1 MDFESEFIDK
11 LAENTEITACD
22 HTEFDG
28 RVINASK
35 HIYNKVLFK
44 LLAAL
49 NENTCDHIE
58 IDLGQIATDYLKTE
72 QGLSCMSAYEKF
84 WKIYRLILLKALS
97 SCAIIKEVEP
107 CLQNDWEKTEPEA
120 AHKLPRFNWDSVN
133 DKYGMLDAA
142 KYWAVAAS
150 RTKEVLRFSTRRTS
164 SIYMMPYI
172 VKYGEPCQSL
182 MLYFDW
188 SALRMTMRR
197 DAVDK
202 AVKKM
207 LIARGD

>member
-22 HTEFDG
+22 HTEFDE

-58 IDLGQIATDYLKTE
+58 IDLGQITTDYLKTE
-72 QGLSCMSAYEKF
+72 QGLSRMSAYEKF
-84 WKIYRLILLKALS
+84 WKMYRLILLKALS
-97 SCAIIKEVEP
+97 NCDIIKEIEP
-107 CLQNDWEKTEPEA
+107 CLQNDWEKTTLDSV
-120 AHKLPRFNWDSVN
+120 HRLPRFNWDSVN
-133 DKYGMLDAA
+133 DKCGMLDVA
-142 KYWAVAAS
+142 KYLAVAAS
-150 RTKEVLRFSTRRTS
+150 RTKEVLRFSTKRTS

-207 LIARGD
+207 LIK